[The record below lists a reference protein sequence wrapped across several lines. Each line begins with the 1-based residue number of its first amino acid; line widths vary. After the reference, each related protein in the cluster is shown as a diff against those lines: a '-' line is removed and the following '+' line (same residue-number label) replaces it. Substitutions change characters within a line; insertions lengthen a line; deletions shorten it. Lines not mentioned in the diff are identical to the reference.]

1 MVESFVCLIA
11 CIMCAIPFLIISRYD
26 KTSQT
31 PIPFWSGDTSLKS
44 KLKDVQ
50 GYNQQM
56 AKLYGKCALAFI
68 ITGVC
73 FFFLRELGIALLIF
87 DCSVGIYIV
96 YRCYKRILARF
107 S

>member
-1 MVESFVCLIA
+1 MVERFIGLIA
-11 CIMCAIPFLIISRYD
+11 CILCAIPFFIISKYD

-31 PIPFWSGDTSLKS
+31 PIPFWSGDTSLKN
-44 KLKDVQ
+44 KLKDIK
-50 GYNQQM
+50 GYNEQM
-56 AKLYGKCALAFI
+56 AKLYGKCALAFV

-73 FFFLRELGIALLIF
+73 FFFLEALGIALLIF

-96 YRCYKRILARF
+96 YRCYKKILARF